1 MRRSVKIRALFCLFA
16 LLPLQNSGASLREC
30 PGARWISTA
39 EEGADCP
46 NSWIAF
52 RRDVELKALPAVAP
66 VCIAADTKYWLWI
79 NGECVVFEGGLKR
92 GPTPGSTYYDR
103 VDIAPFLRKGTNR
116 IAVLL
121 WHFGKDGFSHKDSGR
136 AGLLFSATGT
146 RFSLRS
152 DSLWLCR
159 IHPAFGDTDD
169 PRPNFRLAESNI
181 RFDARRDIGPWQ
193 TAALSD
199 LEGFRNARE
208 IGCRGDAPWGGLVER
223 PIPQWKDFGVREA
236 RFERFSAGET
246 DSVIVRLPYNMQMTP
261 VITLDDPQGGSPVGI
276 STDHSFAGGTSNI
289 RAEYVT
295 RRGVQQYE
303 SLGWMNGQE
312 LRLTLP
318 KHVALTRVAYRETG
332 YDTEPQGSFRCD
344 DDFYNRFWQKA
355 LRTLYV
361 NMRDNYFD
369 CPDRERAQWWGDV
382 VVLMGES
389 FYAYSI
395 SAHALMRKA
404 ILELAGWQKPGG
416 ELFSPIPAGNYDS
429 ELPGQMLAAVGRYG
443 FWNYY
448 MNTGDLE
455 TIRRVYPAVKRY
467 LSLWKTDD
475 TGLTAFRKG
484 GWTWGDWGDNR
495 DIRLIFAGWHCL
507 ALEGA
512 ADMALALSL
521 PEDAAD
527 YRALMA
533 RVKEGFL
540 RCWDGNAFRHPEYH
554 GCTDDRVQALAVLSG
569 IADESYYGKLS
580 EIFRTQFHAS
590 PYMEKYVMEALF
602 RMGCGRY
609 AMERTARRFADMV
622 DDPGSTTLFE
632 GWGIG
637 EKGYGGGTTN
647 HAWSGGALTV
657 IAGQLCGIRPLEP
670 GYSVFGVEPDPAS
683 FRDVS
688 IRVPTVRGIVGE
700 ELRIEGARLSLRVI
714 VPEGTTAVVTL
725 PQGAAGPRVD
735 GRSPSAGQLRV
746 AERYRKPAR
755 IQLSLTSGDYR
766 IESEFDP
773 APDGLPVSGS

>member
-1 MRRSVKIRALFCLFA
+1 MAVRIRFFVCLLA
-16 LLPLQNSGASLREC
+16 VLPLQNLGASAGER
-30 PGARWISTA
+30 PDARWITSS
-39 EEGADCP
+39 ESGVDLP

-52 RRDVELKALPAVAP
+52 RRDVELKALPAAAP

-92 GPTPGSTYYDR
+92 GPTPGDMYYDR
-103 VDIAPFLRKGTNR
+103 VDVAPFLRKGTNR

-136 AGLLFSATGT
+136 AGLLFSVVGKH
-146 RFSLRS
+146 FSLQS

-159 IHPAFGDTDD
+159 VHPAFGNTGE
-169 PRPNFRLAESNI
+169 PHPNFRLAESNI
-181 RFDARRDIGPWQ
+181 RFDARRDIGAWQ
-193 TAALSD
+193 TADQSD
-199 LEGFRNARE
+199 LDGFRNARE
-208 IGCRGDAPWGGLVER
+208 IGRWGDAPWGGLVER

-236 RFERFSAGET
+236 RFERFSAGEA
-246 DSVIVRLPYNMQMTP
+246 DSVVVRLPYNMQMTP
-261 VITLDDPQGGSPVGI
+261 VITVDDPQGGSVVGI
-276 STDHSFAGGTSNI
+276 STDHTFAGGTSNV

-295 RRGVQQYE
+295 RQGLQIYE
-303 SLGWMNGQE
+303 SFGWMNGQE

-318 KHVALTRVAYRETG
+318 KHVTLTRVAYRETG
-332 YDTEPQGSFRCD
+332 YDTELQGRFHCD

-389 FYAYSI
+389 FYTCST
-395 SAHALMRKA
+395 STHALMRKA
-404 ILELAGWQKPGG
+404 ILELAGWQKPDGG
-416 ELFSPIPAGNYDS
+416 LFSPIPAGNYDS
-429 ELPGQMLAAVGRYG
+429 ELPGQMLASVGRYG

-475 TGLTAFRKG
+475 TGLTAFRQG

-495 DIRLIFAGWHCL
+495 DIRLIFAGWHYL
-507 ALEGA
+507 ALESA
-512 ADMALALSL
+512 ADMALALGR
-521 PEDAAD
+521 PDDAAD
-527 YRALMA
+527 CRVLMV
-533 RVKEGFL
+533 RVKQGFL
-540 RCWDGNAFRHPEYH
+540 RCWNGHAFRHPEYH

-580 EIFRTQFHAS
+580 EVFRTQFHAS

-602 RMGCGRY
+602 RMGYGRY
-609 AMERTARRFADMV
+609 AMERTAQRFADMV
-622 DDPGSTTLFE
+622 DDPAYTTLFE

-683 FRDVS
+683 LRNVS
-688 IRVPTVRGIVGE
+688 IRVPTVRGIIE
-700 ELRIEGARLSLRVI
+700 EEMRIAGNKLVLSVT
-714 VPEGTTAVVTL
+714 VPKGTTAVVTL
-725 PQGAAGPRVD
+725 PEQAEGLQVD
-735 GRSPSAGQLRV
+735 GRAPTAGQLRI
-746 AERYRKPAR
+746 AEKYGKPER
-755 IQLSLTSGDYR
+755 LQLNLTSGVYR
-766 IESEFDP
+766 IETVFDP
-773 APDGLPVSGS
+773 ERD

>member
-1 MRRSVKIRALFCLFA
+1 MRFRFFACLLAALT
-16 LLPLQNSGASLREC
+16 LQNFSAAAGEH
-30 PGARWISTA
+30 PGARWITSS
-39 EEGADCP
+39 ESGADLP
-46 NSWIAF
+46 NTWIAF
-52 RRDVELKALPAVAP
+52 RRDVELKVLPATAP

-92 GPTPGSTYYDR
+92 GPTPQDTYYDR
-103 VDIAPFLRKGTNR
+103 VDVAPFLRKGENR

-136 AGLLFSATGT
+136 AGLLFSADGKH
-146 RFSLRS
+146 FSLKS

-159 IHPAFGDTDD
+159 IHPAFGNTDE
-169 PRPNFRLAESNI
+169 PHPNFRLAESNI
-181 RFDARRDIGPWQ
+181 RFDARRDIGAWQ

-199 LEGFRNARE
+199 LDGFRNARE
-208 IGCRGDAPWGGLVER
+208 IGRWGDAPWGGLVER

-236 RFERFSAGET
+236 GFERFSAGET
-246 DSVIVRLPYNMQMTP
+246 DSVVVRLPYNMQMTP
-261 VITLDDPQGGSPVGI
+261 VITLDDPQGGSLVGI
-276 STDHSFAGGTSNI
+276 STDHSFAGGASNI

-295 RRGVQQYE
+295 RQGLQSYE
-303 SLGWMNGQE
+303 SPGWMNGQE

-318 KHVALTRVAYRETG
+318 KHVKLTRVAYRETG
-332 YDTEPQGSFRCD
+332 YDTEVQGHFHCD

-389 FYAYSI
+389 FYTYST

-443 FWNYY
+443 FRNYY

-455 TIRRVYPAVKRY
+455 TIRRVYPSVKRY
-467 LSLWKTDD
+467 LSLWGTDD
-475 TGLTAFRKG
+475 TGLTAFRQG

-495 DIRLIFAGWHCL
+495 DIRLIFAGWHYL
-507 ALEGA
+507 ALESA
-512 ADMALALSL
+512 ADMALALDL
-521 PEDAAD
+521 PEDAED
-527 YRALMA
+527 YRALMV
-533 RVKEGFL
+533 RVKQGFL
-540 RCWDGNAFRHPEYH
+540 RCWNGHAFRHPEYH

-569 IADESYYGKLS
+569 IADESYYGKLF
-580 EIFRTQFHAS
+580 EVFRTQFHAS

-602 RMGCGRY
+602 RMGYGRY
-609 AMERTARRFADMV
+609 AMERIAQRFADMV
-622 DDPGSTTLFE
+622 DDPAHTTLFE

-683 FRDVS
+683 LRNVS
-688 IRVPTVRGIVGE
+688 ISVPTVRGVIE
-700 ELRIEGARLSLRVI
+700 EEMRIEGNKLVLDVT
-714 VPEGTTAVVTL
+714 VPKGTTAIVTL
-725 PQGAAGPRVD
+725 PEKAEGLQVD
-735 GRSPSAGQLRV
+735 GRTPTAGQLRI
-746 AERYRKPAR
+746 AEKYMNPAR
-755 IQLSLTSGDYR
+755 LQLNLKSGVYR
-766 IESEFDP
+766 IETGFDP
-773 APDGLPVSGS
+773 EQD